1 MITIRARFNLM
12 DGYRC
17 RWISFL
23 LFFPLYSIR
32 INFIFLLSILVRA
45 AKIEIDDRANFS
57 FIGEGDDMV
66 LLVLL
71 ITCVVDLY
79 RTE

>member
-32 INFIFLLSILVRA
+32 INFIFLLSILVRV
-45 AKIEIDDRANFS
+45 KIEIDDRANFS

-66 LLVLL
+66 LLLLL

>member
-32 INFIFLLSILVRA
+32 INFIFLLSILVRT
-45 AKIEIDDRANFS
+45 KIEIDDRANFS

>member
-1 MITIRARFNLM
+1 M

-45 AKIEIDDRANFS
+45 KIEIDDRANFS

-66 LLVLL
+66 LLLLL
-71 ITCVVDLY
+71 ITCAVDLY

>member
-1 MITIRARFNLM
+1 M

-32 INFIFLLSILVRA
+32 INFIFLLSILVRT
-45 AKIEIDDRANFS
+45 KIEIDDRANFS

-66 LLVLL
+66 LLLLL

>member
-1 MITIRARFNLM
+1 M

-32 INFIFLLSILVRA
+32 INFIFLLSILVR

>member
-1 MITIRARFNLM
+1 M

-32 INFIFLLSILVRA
+32 INFIFLLSILVRT
-45 AKIEIDDRANFS
+45 KIEIDDRANFS

>member
-1 MITIRARFNLM
+1 M

-32 INFIFLLSILVRA
+32 INFIFLLSILVRV
-45 AKIEIDDRANFS
+45 KIEIDDRANFS

-66 LLVLL
+66 LLLLL

>member
-1 MITIRARFNLM
+1 M

-45 AKIEIDDRANFS
+45 KIEIDDRANFS

-66 LLVLL
+66 LLLLL